1 MATYRSSHRFVRMSA
16 RKARLVVDLI
26 RGKKTEQAA
35 SLLTFSKKRAAVLV
49 KKVLDAAVTNAE
61 LGEADKH
68 NLFVTEAF
76 VDEGPTMKR
85 FQPKDRGRAHAILKR
100 TCHIHLAVGE
110 KEQEASRGVP
120 APEQQAA

>member
-61 LGEADKH
+61 MGEADKH

-100 TCHIHLAVGE
+100 TCHIHLAVAE
-110 KEQEASRGVP
+110 KGQPVT
-120 APEQQAA
+120 EQQAA

>member
-1 MATYRSSHRFVRMSA
+1 MATYRSSHRFARISA

-26 RGKKTEQAA
+26 RQKKTDHAVT
-35 SLLTFSKKRAAVLV
+35 LLTFSKKRAAVLV
-49 KKVLDAAVTNAE
+49 KKVLEAAVSNAE
-61 LGEADKH
+61 LAEADTK
-68 NLFVTEAF
+68 NLVVTEAF

-110 KEQEASRGVP
+110 KEQQATE
-120 APEQQAA
+120 QAA